1 MKNALKDTPPGTT
14 VVPVKRD
21 AVHAP
26 GDEIDLLGYAAS
38 LWRYRYVLVIV
49 AVVVGGITYAINR
62 SITPTY
68 ETRFRLM
75 GSESGLEDTPG
86 TRLNIVAFRALVE
99 SPTQAAGLLE
109 EFHLQGPP
117 HNLSVE
123 KFLRGHVDVDVI
135 RDSGIIAVAVRL
147 KDRDLV
153 VKLAHRYAERVLEA
167 AQRLSTEG
175 IDFTAEQIK
184 RQRDGALERLTLTEE
199 ALETYQRRTQI
210 ELLRKDVDTML
221 QRRPDALD
229 LTVRIQGARARL
241 QQSEAALARQEKVR
255 DVRRGVDSVEPSSP
269 PREDVRKRGDVRER
283 EDVRIRGELLDP
295 YVNPVYE
302 AIARD
307 VSTYRSQLAGLE
319 QERKALVGRL
329 QLDSPTADKLSR
341 LYRSEAELAILTR
354 NRDVAREVYLNAS
367 SKYEGARL
375 QSTIRSPR
383 LQILDAALP
392 PDVPVAPRSLRN
404 TLAAMLIA
412 LTLAAITVLVFDASR
427 GRTPARD

>member
-1 MKNALKDTPPGTT
+1 
-14 VVPVKRD
+14 
-21 AVHAP
+21 
-26 GDEIDLLGYAAS
+26 
-38 LWRYRYVLVIV
+38 
-49 AVVVGGITYAINR
+49 
-62 SITPTY
+62 
-68 ETRFRLM
+68 
-75 GSESGLEDTPG
+75 
-86 TRLNIVAFRALVE
+86 
-99 SPTQAAGLLE
+99 
-109 EFHLQGPP
+109 
-117 HNLSVE
+117 
-123 KFLRGHVDVDVI
+123 VDVDVI
-135 RDSGIIAVAVRL
+135 RDSAIIEVAVRL

-153 VKLAHRYAERVLEA
+153 VKLAQRYAERVVET

-175 IDFTAEQIK
+175 IDFTAERIK

-199 ALETYQRRTQI
+199 ALENYQRRTQI

-255 DVRRGVDSVEPSSP
+255 DVRRGVDSVKPSTP
-269 PREDVRKRGDVRER
+269 AGEEGRTRGGSVKPSTPTR
-283 EDVRIRGELLDP
+283 EDVRIRGDLLDP

-307 VSTYRSQLAGLE
+307 VSEYRAQLAGLE

-341 LYRSEAELAILTR
+341 LYRNEAELAVLTR
-354 NRDVAREVYLNAS
+354 NRDVARDVYLNAAG
-367 SKYEGARL
+367 KYEGARL